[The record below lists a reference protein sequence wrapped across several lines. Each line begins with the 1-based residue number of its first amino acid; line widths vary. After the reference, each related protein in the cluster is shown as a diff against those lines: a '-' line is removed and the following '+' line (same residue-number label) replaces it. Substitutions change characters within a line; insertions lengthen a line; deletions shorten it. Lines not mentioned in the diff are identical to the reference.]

1 MAPKRPRFSTA
12 SATTCSGG
20 SSKASTRG
28 SDASDATSNLGE
40 TDDDMLSGKVHGAD
54 CTSPPRRSA
63 KGKSKGSPGKKGSP
77 YRTSMVIKNVKD
89 RSLKD
94 CKLCRVKITD
104 LDPAFNDGVTTVLW
118 AARQNKGINSR
129 CCRRVHLKKHKHMPL
144 KQLLDQ
150 LSQDADTKASFEESQ
165 RKEVHL
171 TTKKN
176 PIAAS
181 PVWSAFD
188 RR

>member
-1 MAPKRPRFSTA
+1 MAPTRPRTSTA

-40 TDDDMLSGKVHGAD
+40 TDDDMLSGKEHGAD

-63 KGKSKGSPGKKGSP
+63 KGKSKGSSGSKGSP
-77 YRTSMVIKNVKD
+77 YRTSMVTKKVKD

-94 CKLCRVKITD
+94 CKLRRVKITD

-118 AARQNKGINSR
+118 AARPNKKGYIVGIVDECISKNTTNISHSR
-129 CCRRVHLKKHKHMPL
+129 NCLASSLKT
-144 KQLLDQ
+144 Q
-150 LSQDADTKASFEESQ
+150 T
-165 RKEVHL
+165 
-171 TTKKN
+171 
-176 PIAAS
+176 
-181 PVWSAFD
+181 
-188 RR
+188 